1 VDGNREF
8 AVSETYSGLDGDG
21 GWVGGPGLVGSLWR
35 YRLVIVA
42 VTALAAIA
50 GYSVSLLLPAK
61 YEAQASL
68 FLRDPGSPAVL
79 TLGGSSP
86 SQSGDH
92 AVFMATQ
99 AELAGSDV
107 VYERALQ
114 ILKRSGTPDDV
125 RRSVVVEPSADLTS
139 ITIRATSG
147 DPAESANLATAI
159 GTAYE
164 LVAGERI
171 AADAKV
177 AITRLRQVRAQR
189 EAEFDAL
196 RAQIEQTSGP
206 DQATLEQKAL
216 HVANLIGGLQDNE
229 QEIAAQAAV
238 YGSGVESFQ
247 EAAPPFSSSQPA
259 PLLLAVF
266 GAVPG
271 LVAAGG
277 WAWWAAGRN
286 RRVESEGDAGAIL
299 GVPLLGETPRLDV
312 KLRGTGAPSS
322 PPKDPVAAEAYHVV
336 LAALEHA
343 LSKVGGK
350 VVAVASARPGDGKTL
365 AVLNLALAARRE
377 GRQVLLVDAD
387 ERTRQLSQ
395 LCRHGELFDVIGV
408 SPDGEED
415 PAGTVGRWPPP
426 TPRPRHEPPTLG
438 TVLQVGPERN
448 GHHPAEFFRST
459 EFGKLISFSGQ
470 PADLVLIDTPALL
483 DVSEAVTIADHADA
497 ILLVVNRGTSL
508 ADLRRARERL
518 AFTDTPVIGYLLNR
532 GFAQRAYAGS
542 DGAGRGRPRPRGAGI
557 RPQSARTD

>member
-1 VDGNREF
+1 MSN
-8 AVSETYSGLDGDG
+8 
-21 GWVGGPGLVGSLWR
+21 
-35 YRLVIVA
+35 
-42 VTALAAIA
+42 
-50 GYSVSLLLPAK
+50 
-61 YEAQASL
+61 
-68 FLRDPGSPAVL
+68 
-79 TLGGSSP
+79 
-86 SQSGDH
+86 
-92 AVFMATQ
+92 
-99 AELAGSDV
+99 
-107 VYERALQ
+107 
-114 ILKRSGTPDDV
+114 
-125 RRSVVVEPSADLTS
+125 
-139 ITIRATSG
+139 
-147 DPAESANLATAI
+147 
-159 GTAYE
+159 
-164 LVAGERI
+164 
-171 AADAKV
+171 
-177 AITRLRQVRAQR
+177 
-189 EAEFDAL
+189 
-196 RAQIEQTSGP
+196 
-206 DQATLEQKAL
+206 
-216 HVANLIGGLQDNE
+216 
-229 QEIAAQAAV
+229 EIAAQAAV

-247 EAAPPFSSSQPA
+247 EAAPPVSSSQPA
-259 PLLLAVF
+259 PLVLALI
-266 GAVPG
+266 GAVLG

-350 VVAVASARPGDGKTL
+350 VVAVASAGPGDGKTL

-395 LCRHGELFDVIGV
+395 LCRDGRHFDVIGV
-408 SPDGEED
+408 SHDGEED
-415 PAGTVGRWPPP
+415 PAVTVGRWPPP
-426 TPRPRHEPPTLG
+426 TPRPRPEPPTLG
-438 TVLQVGPERN
+438 TVLQVGPSERN

-459 EFGKLISFSGQ
+459 AFGKLISFSGQ

-542 DGAGRGRPRPRGAGI
+542 GGAGRGRAAPARRGNPSAIGADRLIAAARAPRGIPARHRERGWQAFVSPLSWRSTTAG
-557 RPQSARTD
+557 S

>member
-1 VDGNREF
+1 
-8 AVSETYSGLDGDG
+8 LDGDG
-21 GWVGGPGLVGSLWR
+21 PWVGGPGLVGSLWR

-42 VTALAAIA
+42 VTTLVAIA
-50 GYSVSLLLPAK
+50 GYAVALLLPAK

-79 TLGGSSP
+79 TLGGSSS

-99 AELAGSDV
+99 AELTGSDV

-125 RRSVVVEPSADLTS
+125 RRSVVVKPSADLTS

-147 DPAESANLATAI
+147 DPAESANLATAV
-159 GTAYE
+159 GSAYQQ
-164 LVAGERI
+164 VAGERV
-171 AADAKV
+171 AAASKE
-177 AITRLRQVRAQR
+177 AITRLQQVRAQR
-189 EAEFDAL
+189 EAEFDKL
-196 RAQIEQTSGP
+196 RAQLPLDWEGPMPGPEQAVLQRT
-206 DQATLEQKAL
+206 AL
-216 HVANLIGGLQDNE
+216 YVANLIGGLQVHED
-229 QEIAAQAAV
+229 EIAAQAAV

-247 EAAPPFSSSQPA
+247 EAAPPVSSSQPA
-259 PLLLAVF
+259 PLVLALI
-266 GAVPG
+266 GAVLG
-271 LVAAGG
+271 LVAASG

-286 RRVESEGDAGAIL
+286 RRVEAEGDAGAIL

-322 PPKDPVAAEAYHVV
+322 PPGELDPVAAEAYHVV
-336 LAALEHA
+336 LAALQHA

-350 VVAVASARPGDGKTL
+350 VVAVASAGPGDGKTVT
-365 AVLNLALAARRE
+365 VLNLALAARRE
-377 GRQVLLVDAD
+377 GRKVLLVDAD

-395 LCRHGELFDVIGV
+395 LCRDGELFDVIGV
-408 SPDGEED
+408 SHDGEEC
-415 PAGTVGRWPPP
+415 PAVTVGGWPPP
-426 TPRPRHEPPTLG
+426 TPRPRPEPPTLG
-438 TVLQVGPERN
+438 TVLQIGPERN

-459 EFGKLISFSGQ
+459 AFGKLISSGE

-542 DGAGRGRPRPRGAGI
+542 GGAGRGRPRPRGAGI